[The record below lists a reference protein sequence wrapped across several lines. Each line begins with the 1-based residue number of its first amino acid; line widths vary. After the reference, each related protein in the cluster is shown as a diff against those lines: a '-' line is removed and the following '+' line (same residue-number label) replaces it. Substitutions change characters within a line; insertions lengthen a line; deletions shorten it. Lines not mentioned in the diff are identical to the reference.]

1 MIRFTLTVLS
11 LIISALPTTVMAD
24 TTDVWCFTQQRG
36 YGPTSL
42 KQCGFSER
50 QGNVNVYREGIT
62 YVFVDAQQGIS
73 FDRINDLGGILF
85 QSPHGLL
92 RVFWDRPCSEW
103 SGCAGDSW
111 FLVVPSIKNHHVW
124 LVEAPFMSPHLY
136 LSHSC
141 EEIIRRS
148 FWRLY
153 INNLDPSEF
162 SRGLIRW
169 DFQPYNIF

>member
-11 LIISALPTTVMAD
+11 LIISALPTAVMAD

-50 QGNVNVYREGIT
+50 QGNVNVYRESIT
-62 YVFVDAQQGIS
+62 YVFADAQQGIS

-111 FLVVPSIKNHHVW
+111 FLVVPSIKNHHVG
-124 LVEAPFMSPHLY
+124 LVEAPFMSPHLC
-136 LSHSC
+136 LSNLAK
-141 EEIIRRS
+141 
-148 FWRLY
+148 RLY
-153 INNLDPSEF
+153 GHHFDDCIS
-162 SRGLIRW
+162 I
-169 DFQPYNIF
+169 I